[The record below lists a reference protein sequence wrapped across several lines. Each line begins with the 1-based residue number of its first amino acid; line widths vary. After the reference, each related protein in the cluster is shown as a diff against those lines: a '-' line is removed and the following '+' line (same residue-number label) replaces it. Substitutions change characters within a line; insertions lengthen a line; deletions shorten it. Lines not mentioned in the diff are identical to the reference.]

1 MFKKG
6 YNKEIARAMTLYIT
20 YSVIGPLLVFGGI
33 GYFIDRVLETRF
45 FLLFSVFVAYV
56 ISNILMFRKLKSI
69 NHSINVI
76 DSRASEE
83 KEKLELSGDSSEEDN
98 YKE

>member
-6 YNKEIARAMTLYIT
+6 YNKEIARAMALYIT
-20 YSVIGPLLVFGGI
+20 YSVIGPLLIFGGI
-33 GYFIDRVLETRF
+33 GYVIDKILDTRF

-56 ISNILMFRKLKSI
+56 ISNILMFRKLKNI

-76 DSRASEE
+76 DSSASEE
-83 KEKLELSGDSSEEDN
+83 KEQLDSLEDSRAVDN
-98 YKE
+98 NKQ

>member
-76 DSRASEE
+76 DSKVSEE
-83 KEKLELSGDSSEEDN
+83 KEKLELLENSSEEDN